1 MLVTATRCYR
11 GVMSAKPPDKNL
23 RWDRVLLLLVVL
35 AAVGGAVY
43 MFALK

>member
-1 MLVTATRCYR
+1 MLVTATWCYR
-11 GVMSAKPPDKNL
+11 GEMSATPPDKKM

-35 AAVGGAVY
+35 AAIGGAVY

>member
-1 MLVTATRCYR
+1 MPVTATRCYR
-11 GVMSAKPPDKNL
+11 GAMSVKPPDKKM

-35 AAVGGAVY
+35 AAIGGAVY